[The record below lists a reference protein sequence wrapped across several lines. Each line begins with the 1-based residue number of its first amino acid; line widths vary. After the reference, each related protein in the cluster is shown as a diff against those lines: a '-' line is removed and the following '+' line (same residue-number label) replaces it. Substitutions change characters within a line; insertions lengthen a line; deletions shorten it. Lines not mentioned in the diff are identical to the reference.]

1 MAEEEYLTIK
11 EAAEAI
17 GVARATM
24 FKLLKD
30 HDVTR
35 YQVAGSR
42 EIRIKREDLEA
53 LRKPVPRPRPVARI
67 IVGQEEL
74 GSKIAA

>member
-1 MAEEEYLTIK
+1 MSEEEYLTIR

-42 EIRIKREDLEA
+42 EIRIKRADLEA
-53 LRKPVPRPRPVARI
+53 LRKPVPRPRPFPRV
-67 IVGQEEL
+67 IVDQEEQEV
-74 GSKIAA
+74 KRAA

>member
-53 LRKPVPRPRPVARI
+53 LRKPVPRTRPGARI
-67 IVGQEEL
+67 IVGQEAL